1 MPADKKFRLQLLE
14 SRKAQASDRKRDRV
28 ARAKP
33 ETSARAVLRSLKE
46 TAGAEDILER
56 VSDFGELAL
65 WQEIAYFSVCG
76 KSGSARWLDIW
87 DADHFDGFTDMQR
100 CVNDC
105 RAWFSADG
113 FATWGLVE
121 TKIGRVNC
129 YFNALNIRRNK
140 TTPINVFEWVCGVS
154 TTLEDAPAAYGIAET
169 KGNTLTI
176 QARFSTN
183 EKKLMKKGVQ
193 VRAVDPSSNF
203 GGDLGCSGSY

>member
-1 MPADKKFRLQLLE
+1 MEGAAVMPADKKFRLQLLE

-33 ETSARAVLRSLKE
+33 ETSARAVLKSLKE

-56 VSDFGELAL
+56 VPDFGELAL

-105 RAWFSADG
+105 RAGFSADG
-113 FATWGLVE
+113 FATWGSAE
-121 TKIGRVNC
+121 TKTGHGNC
-129 YFNALNIRRNK
+129 YFNTTAARNHACHPRLASYPR
-140 TTPINVFEWVCGVS
+140 TSSDSRGVIS
-154 TTLEDAPAAYGIAET
+154 
-169 KGNTLTI
+169 
-176 QARFSTN
+176 
-183 EKKLMKKGVQ
+183 
-193 VRAVDPSSNF
+193 
-203 GGDLGCSGSY
+203 